1 MNAPPPVIPRLVLAA
16 FSVLTWVVAPAPAL
30 AVGESPAQ
38 QRAEAFLNLYT
49 SAYQSLYTLS
59 NEMEWAAVTDVS
71 PEHDAARVAANKA
84 YAAIVG
90 DRAAIVQARAL
101 LAEEKSLEPLT
112 VLQLRKVILLAGGFP
127 GTIPDVSAR
136 RVEAESRQS
145 SLLDSWEFCL
155 ARKGEACVTPTTANQ
170 IDNLLVESR
179 DLAERRQVWEAS
191 KEIGPA
197 LKPGL
202 VELRDLRNRVARE
215 VGFKSFFD
223 LQVADYGMTVEEM
236 MALLDSCVRDTRPL
250 YDQMQLWAKRRLAE
264 RYGQPVPGTLPAHW
278 LPNRWAQN
286 WPGLVESVD
295 LDDLFRGMTA
305 AQIVERAEAFY
316 VSMGFPKLPPGFWE
330 KSDLYPV
337 AKDSARKKNT
347 HASAWHVDLDH
358 DVRSLMSVEPN
369 AQWFGTAHHELGHIY
384 YYISYTRPEV
394 PLLLRGGA
402 NRAFHEG
409 IGELIAIA
417 SGQAPY
423 LRQVGVLPQGKE
435 IDSIDWMLN
444 EALGETIP
452 FLAFSAGTM
461 SHWEHDL
468 YEEELPAD
476 QFNRRWWEY
485 VERFQGVVPPAPR
498 GEEFCDGCTKTHVN
512 DDPAQYYDYAIATVL
527 KYQLH
532 DHIARKIL
540 KQDPHSCSYYGSKQV
555 GEFLRGIL
563 SQGQTRDWRKVLKEA
578 TGEELSTRA
587 LVDYFRP
594 LQDWLARENAKS

>member
-1 MNAPPPVIPRLVLAA
+1 VNSPSRSISRPALAVAALLA
-16 FSVLTWVVAPAPAL
+16 FAFGAAPAPA
-30 AVGESPAQ
+30 AVKSAAQ
-38 QRAEAFLNLYT
+38 QRAEAFLDLYT

-59 NEMEWAAVTDVS
+59 NETEWAAVTDVT

-84 YAAIVG
+84 YAALVG

-127 GTIPDVSAR
+127 GTIPEISAR

-145 SLLDSWEFCL
+145 SLLDSWAFCL
-155 ARKGEACVTPTTANQ
+155 ERKGEACVTPTTANE
-170 IDNLLVESR
+170 IDDLLIKSL
-179 DLAERRQVWEAS
+179 DLPERRRVWEAS

-215 VGFKSFFD
+215 VGFRSFFD

-236 MALLDSCVRDTRPL
+236 MTLLDSFVRDTRPL
-250 YDQMQLWAKRRLAE
+250 YDEIQRWTKRRLAE
-264 RYGQPVPGTLPAHW
+264 RYGEPAPERLPAHW

-305 AQIVERAEAFY
+305 AQVVERAEAFY

-337 AKDSARKKNT
+337 PKDSARKKNT
-347 HASAWHVDLDH
+347 HASAWHVDLAQ

-409 IGELIAIA
+409 IGELISIA

-423 LRQVGVLPQGKE
+423 LRQVGVLPEGKT
-435 IDSIDWMLN
+435 IDPIDWLLN

-468 YEEELPAD
+468 YEQELPAD
-476 QFNRRWWEY
+476 QFNKRWWEY
-485 VERFQGVVPPAPR
+485 VQRFQGVVPPAAR
-498 GEEFCDGCTKTHVN
+498 GEEFCDGCTKSHVN

-532 DHIARKIL
+532 DYIARRIL
-540 KQDPHSCSYYGSKQV
+540 KQDPHSCSYYGNKEV
-555 GEFLRGIL
+555 GAFLRGIL

-578 TGEELSTRA
+578 TGEDLSTRA

-594 LQDWLARENAKS
+594 LQEWLAKENAK